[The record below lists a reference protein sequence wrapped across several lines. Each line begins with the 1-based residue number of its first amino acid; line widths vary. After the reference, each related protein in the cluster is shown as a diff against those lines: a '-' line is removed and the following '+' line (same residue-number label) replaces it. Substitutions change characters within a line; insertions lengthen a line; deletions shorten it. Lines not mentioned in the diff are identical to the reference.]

1 MNIYVLVTGSITL
14 TRICHY
20 CSNINADLSRVNIV
34 PSQSCICGHN
44 YENEEHYFLNCWL
57 YDIQRQQLLQKL
69 NFIPVITTDLLL
81 YGSTQVIVLK

>member
-1 MNIYVLVTGSITL
+1 MRISVELILFPLKAVSAVITMKMKNII
-14 TRICHY
+14 
-20 CSNINADLSRVNIV
+20 
-34 PSQSCICGHN
+34 
-44 YENEEHYFLNCWL
+44 FLNCWL